1 MRVLI
6 VSMAA
11 MAETSGP
18 FSRCRLLAQG
28 LKAAGVEV
36 ATCAANDINYKA
48 IDGIKN
54 YSLDVPMPLGM
65 PKFIASKTFPIATKL
80 GITSRK
86 TVNSFDQVLL
96 FTGNLDYKYLKK
108 SVNSITN
115 AIREYK
121 PDIVYS
127 EFNIS
132 AIIAANK
139 EKVKLYS
146 TVSYPTQHEYANN
159 PRLSKGLNRILA
171 ELDLPQVESALQL
184 FDWADKSFCL
194 SINELENINK
204 PNVYYCGTLKRKS
217 EILEPS
223 NATRNKI
230 VIYMGNG
237 TISANDIFKISKEVF
252 SDYEVYIASA
262 SLKEGDY
269 GNIHVAP
276 RWNFDELLNES
287 IVFINHGGQNSV
299 VDGLIY
305 GVPQIVIPGKVFE
318 RKFNASL
325 VEDHNAGIVVS
336 YKDCSAH
343 TLRSA
348 FDKIIG
354 SDDMIANAKKLGDKL
369 TEPGGIDVIIKE
381 CV

>member
-1 MRVLI
+1 V
-6 VSMAA
+6 
-11 MAETSGP
+11 
-18 FSRCRLLAQG
+18 
-28 LKAAGVEV
+28 
-36 ATCAANDINYKA
+36 
-48 IDGIKN
+48 
-54 YSLDVPMPLGM
+54 
-65 PKFIASKTFPIATKL
+65 
-80 GITSRK
+80 
-86 TVNSFDQVLL
+86 
-96 FTGNLDYKYLKK
+96 
-108 SVNSITN
+108 
-115 AIREYK
+115 
-121 PDIVYS
+121 
-127 EFNIS
+127 
-132 AIIAANK
+132 
-139 EKVKLYS
+139 
-146 TVSYPTQHEYANN
+146 
-159 PRLSKGLNRILA
+159 LA

-184 FDWADKSFCL
+184 FEWADKSFCL

-217 EILEPS
+217 EILESS

-237 TISANDIFKISKEVF
+237 TISANDIFKISKEAF
-252 SDYEVYIASA
+252 SDYEIYIASA
-262 SLKEGDY
+262 SLKEGDH

-276 RWNFDELLNES
+276 RWSFDELLKEAV
-287 IVFINHGGQNSV
+287 VFINHGGQNSV

-343 TLRSA
+343 ALRSA
-348 FDKIIG
+348 FDEIISSG
-354 SDDMIANAKKLGDKL
+354 DMIANAKKLGDKL